1 MATSTKQ
8 IVTCQNIP
16 PLIRGFFLG
25 ISPQMQ
31 EKKTLSRTIF
41 VRVSIF
47 VEHFSIA
54 ASYIFTVN
62 VDSLACY
69 TFVKILVIALS

>member
-1 MATSTKQ
+1 
-8 IVTCQNIP
+8 
-16 PLIRGFFLG
+16 
-25 ISPQMQ
+25 MQ